1 MYIVRPCLEKKK
13 KKEEAG
19 GGELS
24 QVETVERIFH
34 VSF

>member
-1 MYIVRPCLEKKK
+1 MYIVRPCLEKEKK
-13 KKEEAG
+13 KEAG

>member
-1 MYIVRPCLEKKK
+1 MYIVRPCLEKEKK
-13 KKEEAG
+13 EAG